1 MQIKLGVGKKGVKKL
16 QAERLMFIER
26 SHEALGWCNAAD
38 SDAWS
43 TNEMLAVV
51 LET

>member
-16 QAERLMFIER
+16 QAERLMLIER
-26 SHEALGWCNAAD
+26 SHEALGWCNAD